1 MNSFRSIAATLFF
14 VAIFA
19 ASTFA
24 QATGAAATT
33 AAAQPAAGGNR
44 IGVLDTRAF
53 GDEKLGIT
61 RYVTAYK
68 QLQTELKPRADKL
81 QGMNTRLQTMAKD
94 FENLQKQAQTPGNP
108 ISPQTL
114 ATKQA
119 EAEEL
124 NLQLKQEKESYDLAA
139 GKVYQ
144 RVVGPISSDISR
156 AMQEY
161 AAQKGFALILDLDKL
176 VDSQNGNTPI
186 LVLTRAGDVT
196 EDFIKFYNSRPAG
209 TATTAA
215 PK

>member
-1 MNSFRSIAATLFF
+1 MNFFRSIAAALFF
-14 VAIFA
+14 AAIFA

-24 QATGAAATT
+24 QTAGAP
-33 AAAQPAAGGNR
+33 AAQPAAATGNTR
-44 IGVLDTRAF
+44 IGVLDTGAF

-81 QGMNTRLQTMAKD
+81 NGMNTRLQTLAKD
-94 FENLQKQAQTPGNP
+94 YENLEKQAQTAGGVV
-108 ISPQTL
+108 SPQAL
-114 ATKQA
+114 ATKRS

-124 NLQLKQEKESYDLAA
+124 NLQVKQEKESYDLAA

-144 RVVGPISSDISR
+144 RVVSPISTDISR
-156 AMQEY
+156 AIQEY
-161 AAQKGFALILDLDKL
+161 AAAKGFALILDLDKL
-176 VDSQNGNTPI
+176 IDRQNGNTPI
-186 LVLTRAGDVT
+186 LALTKSADVT